1 MNAFEQEIA
10 TRAAGRAPRPLAWP
24 ALTDP
29 DLLAAPTRVSVAA
42 TPRGAGVAA
51 WLRRGAD
58 EDAAYLVPLR
68 LFIGLG
74 WLRAGA
80 EKVLDPGWW
89 DGASLAGFL
98 DHHVSTGQVAFP
110 WYETLIA
117 QIFLPYAAPL
127 ALVILLGQ
135 LLAGVAIAAGALT
148 NAALLGGIV
157 MNLNFLL
164 VGDPNPSV
172 FYLVIQAVLLL
183 TNAGAV
189 LGLDAVLSRRIDNPL
204 LAAQATAGCRLRVP
218 ALAIG
223 ALALVAAVYALAH
236 VRDWS
241 PAGSVHD
248 PAMVFAIVAMMT
260 LAWTAIAKLRQ
271 DAGRRSMASQRAA
284 RAPAWRIPD
293 RRGVARDPRHLRSG
307 APVDNAPRAA
317 AGAGRGDHSPRRP
330 RRLSLT
336 FTLAWP
342 DAGDAGDGGER
353 GAGDRRAPAA
363 S

>member
-1 MNAFEQEIA
+1 MNAPEQVNA
-10 TRAAGRAPRPLAWP
+10 TRAAGRAPRPLEWP
-24 ALTDP
+24 SLTAP
-29 DLLAAPTRVSVAA
+29 DLMAAPTRVSAPA

-51 WLRRGAD
+51 WLRRGAS

-98 DHHVSTGQVAFP
+98 NHHVATGLVPFP

-117 QIFLPYAAPL
+117 QLFLPHAAAL

-135 LLAGVAIAAGALT
+135 LLAGVAIAAGSLT

-164 VGDPNPSV
+164 AGAPNPSV

-189 LGLDAVLSRRIDNPL
+189 LGLDAMLSSRIDNPL
-204 LAAQATAGCRLRVP
+204 LAAQATAGSRRRVP
-218 ALAIG
+218 ALTIG
-223 ALALVAAVYALAH
+223 VLALVAAVYALAY
-236 VRDWS
+236 VDDWS

-248 PAMVFAIVAMMT
+248 PAMVFAIIAMLT
-260 LAWTAIAKLRQ
+260 LAWATIARLRQ
-271 DAGRRSMASQRAA
+271 DAGRRSMASQRVA
-284 RAPAWRIPD
+284 RAPAW
-293 RRGVARDPRHLRSG
+293 G
-307 APVDNAPRAA
+307 APNRRSAA
-317 AGAGRGDHSPRRP
+317 RGDRSPRRP

-342 DAGDAGDGGER
+342 DAGDNGDGGER
-353 GAGDRRAPAA
+353 GSGDQHARAA